1 MEEEGIKRFQKGLG
15 SLSFISLRIILQE
28 TTGRLTLTIRMGQG
42 RKGGVELKDFL
53 RANKSWKENSN

>member
-1 MEEEGIKRFQKGLG
+1 MIPEGPWELEFHFFEDYPSRDYWQ
-15 SLSFISLRIILQE
+15 
-28 TTGRLTLTIRMGQG
+28 TLTIRMGQG